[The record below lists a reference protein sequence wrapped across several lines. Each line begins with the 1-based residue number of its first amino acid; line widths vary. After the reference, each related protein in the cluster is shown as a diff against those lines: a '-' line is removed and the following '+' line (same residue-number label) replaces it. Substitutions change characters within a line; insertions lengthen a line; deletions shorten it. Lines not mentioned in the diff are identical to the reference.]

1 MALLGVILLLIGAG
15 AGVVTYLATHAAAG
29 TVAVSAFG
37 FTRNATPFE
46 LVLYG
51 AVTVLLFA
59 LGWALVAAAAR
70 RRVRQ
75 RREEKEAARLTEVE
89 ENAEAARRDHEHRL
103 QEANLRDED
112 LRRRE
117 SELSARHEG
126 LDTREAELSRREA
139 EWREREG
146 PSVADVVTGRAEGNV
161 HEGTASWGDEP
172 RSAGSVERPAETRT
186 GRRADHL
193 GHTDETD
200 ETDQGYRTDQTEGLD
215 STDHASGST
224 EERAQRDGAV

>member
-1 MALLGVILLLIGAG
+1 MALLGVILMLIGAG

-51 AVTVLLFA
+51 AVAVLLFA
-59 LGWALVAAAAR
+59 LGWALLSAAAR
-70 RRVRQ
+70 RRARL
-75 RREEKEAARLTEVE
+75 RREEKESARLTEAE

-103 QEANLRDED
+103 EEAGLRDED

-117 SELSARHEG
+117 SELAARHEG

-161 HEGTASWGDEP
+161 HEGTASWSDEP

-186 GRRADHL
+186 GRRADHV
-193 GHTDETD
+193 
-200 ETDQGYRTDQTEGLD
+200 DQTDQTDQTGQTEAVD
-215 STDHASGST
+215 PADTSNRTST
-224 EERAQRDGAV
+224 EEHAQRDGAV